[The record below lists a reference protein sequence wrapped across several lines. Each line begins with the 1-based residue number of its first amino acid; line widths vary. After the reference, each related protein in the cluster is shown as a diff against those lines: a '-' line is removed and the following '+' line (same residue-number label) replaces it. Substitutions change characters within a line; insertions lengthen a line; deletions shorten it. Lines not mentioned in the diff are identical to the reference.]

1 MWLFSVQLPI
11 DLCILSPSHA
21 ANSITLIALLGWI
34 PQCFY
39 SMILFLDS
47 IRHTLYKLCNPF
59 DLCHCNV
66 SASQTMNKLRS
77 SPGEYNGYLNKP
89 SLYVLLEA
97 ADSLPP
103 TLCNGNLSVLKKW
116 WEQPVQSS
124 ATSCAPLPHTTH
136 TRCLLPLNP
145 KAKHRIQATQA
156 QPPLSPDPNTS
167 PTAAEDQA
175 GPGMEGRLQ
184 QRDPERQ
191 EAIAEVPCVPSE
203 KPNIPLNNLK
213 MLFEK
218 GENQQNKVSPK
229 SLITN

>member
-1 MWLFSVQLPI
+1 MDSARWDASGTCQWLWSVRQSQSDYLYP
-11 DLCILSPSHA
+11 LLQAAEPSP
-21 ANSITLIALLGWI
+21 
-34 PQCFY
+34 
-39 SMILFLDS
+39 
-47 IRHTLYKLCNPF
+47 
-59 DLCHCNV
+59 
-66 SASQTMNKLRS
+66 QTFRS
-77 SPGEYNGYLNKP
+77 
-89 SLYVLLEA
+89 
-97 ADSLPP
+97 
-103 TLCNGNLSVLKKW
+103 CNLSVLKKL
-116 WEQPVQSS
+116 WEQPVQS
-124 ATSCAPLPHTTH
+124 ATPCAALPHT
-136 TRCLLPLNP
+136 RRLLPSDPN
-145 KAKHRIQATQA
+145 AKHQIQTQPQATQA

>member
-1 MWLFSVQLPI
+1 M
-11 DLCILSPSHA
+11 
-21 ANSITLIALLGWI
+21 
-34 PQCFY
+34 
-39 SMILFLDS
+39 
-47 IRHTLYKLCNPF
+47 
-59 DLCHCNV
+59 
-66 SASQTMNKLRS
+66 
-77 SPGEYNGYLNKP
+77 
-89 SLYVLLEA
+89 
-97 ADSLPP
+97 
-103 TLCNGNLSVLKKW
+103 LKKL
-116 WEQPVQSS
+116 WEQPVQS
-124 ATSCAPLPHTTH
+124 ATPCAALPHT
-136 TRCLLPLNP
+136 RRLLPSDPN
-145 KAKHRIQATQA
+145 AKHQIQTQPQATQA